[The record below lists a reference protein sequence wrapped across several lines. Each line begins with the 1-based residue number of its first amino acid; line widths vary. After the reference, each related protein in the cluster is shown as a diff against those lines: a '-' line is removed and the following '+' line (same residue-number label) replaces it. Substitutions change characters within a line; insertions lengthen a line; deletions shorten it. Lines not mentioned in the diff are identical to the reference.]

1 MANQLV
7 NGKVSVGFYP
17 WKSFCLCFCFCFC
30 FCFFDK
36 KARRGGLQRMNIFK
50 KLFMDGESTQVRYST
65 INRNNNMT

>member
-1 MANQLV
+1 MLV
-7 NGKVSVGFYP
+7 NGKVSVGFYA
-17 WKSFCLCFCFCFC
+17 WKSFCFCFVF
-30 FCFFDK
+30 FFGFFFDK